1 MDDSR
6 PPGGSNAAQARS
18 WATSRSTL
26 LLLDMTAHGTATAAP
41 ADALPRGLAW
51 GALGVLAFS
60 LSLPTTQ
67 VAVRQFGWAFATSGR
82 AVAAA
87 ALAAVYLA
95 LRRPRL
101 PGRALLPGLLAVAA
115 GVVVG
120 FPLFTALAL
129 QRTDSAHGAVIV
141 GLLPAATAFLGV
153 LRTGE
158 RPSPA
163 FWVACAAGAL
173 SVAVFAV
180 VRGAGLPTAADG
192 LTVLAVLSAAV
203 GYAEGARLAP
213 LLGSDQV
220 ICWALLLSLPLMLP
234 TLAVDVARNTP
245 SGNASGWACFTYTA
259 VISMFLGFFAWYRGL
274 ALGGVAKVSQVQLL
288 QPLLTVTESVVLFGQ
303 HLDPAVLVAALSVLA
318 CVTTAQRTRVTGRS
332 RDRPEPFPTATRSSR
347 SS

>member
-1 MDDSR
+1 MTDDS
-6 PPGGSNAAQARS
+6 
-18 WATSRSTL
+18 
-26 LLLDMTAHGTATAAP
+26 TATRP
-41 ADALPRGLAW
+41 RADALPRGLAW

-67 VAVRQFGWAFATSGR
+67 VAVRQLGWVFATSGR
-82 AVAAA
+82 ATAAA

-95 LRRPRL
+95 FRRARRP
-101 PGRALLPGLLAVAA
+101 GRDLLPGLLVVAA

-141 GLLPAATAFLGV
+141 GLLPAATAVLGV

-158 RPSPA
+158 RPSRA
-163 FWVACAAGAL
+163 FWVACAAGAV

-180 VRGAGLPTAADG
+180 VRGDGLPTTADG

-203 GYAEGARLAP
+203 GYAEGARLAS
-213 LLGSDQV
+213 LLGPDQV

-234 TLAVDVARNTP
+234 ALAVDVARDSPAANT
-245 SGNASGWACFTYTA
+245 SGWACFTYTA
-259 VISMFLGFFAWYRGL
+259 VVSMFLGFFAWYRGL

-303 HLDPAVLVAALSVLA
+303 HLDRTVLVAALAVLG
-318 CVTTAQRTRVTGRS
+318 CVAAAQRTRVIV
-332 RDRPEPFPTATRSSR
+332 RPRTQPEASATALSSSR
-347 SS
+347 PG